1 MPSRSFELSVDL
13 PVPGAE
19 VLAFLLDLR
28 RHVGLHALMVSAQP
42 VGSGVDGRGRPW
54 TDWVATDTL
63 PLGPW
68 RAALRYPARLT
79 SGDGEAWSKVRAAL
93 GTHLTVHWQ
102 VTDRPG
108 GGSRM
113 TEVTTVTA
121 PRVTL
126 GFAVGQARAAHEATF
141 ARLPGVLAAP

>member
-1 MPSRSFELSVDL
+1 VPSRSFELSVDL

-28 RHVGLHALMVSAQP
+28 WHVGLHTLMVSAQP
-42 VGSGVDGRGRPW
+42 VGSGVDGRGYSW
-54 TDWVATDTL
+54 TDWVVTDTL

-68 RAALRYPARLT
+68 RVPLRYPARLT
-79 SGDGEAWSKVRAAL
+79 AGNGEVWSEVRASL
-93 GTHLTVHWQ
+93 GTRLTEHWQ
-102 VTDRPG
+102 VADRPG
-108 GGSRM
+108 CGSRL

-141 ARLPGVLAAP
+141 ARLPSVLAAP